1 MQKSRI
7 TMLVNFSELLRL
19 VELFVI
25 EGAQILDVLHHVA
38 KMFIVLSHTI
48 DLWISTC
55 VEGW

>member
-38 KMFIVLSHTI
+38 KKL
-48 DLWISTC
+48 
-55 VEGW
+55 